1 LHAEISDA
9 AWRACFLTGFSSFL
23 PYVNACMDVK
33 AGMVYL
39 AADAKMRK
47 VARKS
52 LLHLICK

>member
-1 LHAEISDA
+1 
-9 AWRACFLTGFSSFL
+9 
-23 PYVNACMDVK
+23 MDVK